1 MGYLVRLY
9 FFRSFVCNDDN
20 AWKTETGREKWLTTK
35 CVRVCSGPILNIQ
48 MQGLLFAH
56 SICECVCM
64 LCVLYLCFNFTECS
78 CSHKER
84 ACLAFYDCFPGFWSQ
99 QNSLWLKGHLWESNH
114 VKMCWGY
121 KFIDS
126 FELCGFSS
134 WLRIY
139 TKNVIKWFWAFCT
152 NFDELFYKQSLESV
166 IDETQKKMYKL
177 WGILSVN
184 GSSFILILIQFQ

>member
-1 MGYLVRLY
+1 MFLWDIWCDCTFFVHLYAMMTTHERQRQGEKSGWRQSAFVFALAPYWTYKCKGCYLLIA
-9 FFRSFVCNDDN
+9 FVSVCVCCVFYISVSISPSVPVPIKNVHV
-20 AWKTETGREKWLTTK
+20 LHFTTVFLAFDHNKIHCDWRDICGNQIMWK
-35 CVRVCSGPILNIQ
+35 CVKV
-48 MQGLLFAH
+48 
-56 SICECVCM
+56 
-64 LCVLYLCFNFTECS
+64 T
-78 CSHKER
+78 
-84 ACLAFYDCFPGFWSQ
+84 
-99 QNSLWLKGHLWESNH
+99 
-114 VKMCWGY
+114 
-121 KFIDS
+121 

-166 IDETQKKMYKL
+166 IDETQKKIYKL